1 MNNEST
7 PARTDPQA
15 QRARCEWGIYI
26 ITDDKL
32 AGRSHLKIA
41 EEAIAGGAKVLQL
54 RDKRRSHEEL
64 IPIAK
69 DLREL
74 TRQYGVALII
84 NDDPWLA
91 AEVDAD
97 GVHVGQEDISVQT
110 ARQIIGQTKIV
121 GLSTHTLEQ
130 ATQAAS
136 LPVDY
141 IGVGP
146 IFPTKTKENPWPV
159 VGLELIRQVRQTVPL
174 VITAIGG
181 ITLQDIPSV
190 VWAGAHNVAFI
201 GEVMKAQNIREK
213 VRELCE
219 AFARAKQSHV
229 LQGDRHD

>member
-1 MNNEST
+1 
-7 PARTDPQA
+7 
-15 QRARCEWGIYI
+15 
-26 ITDDKL
+26 
-32 AGRSHLKIA
+32 
-41 EEAIAGGAKVLQL
+41 
-54 RDKRRSHEEL
+54 
-64 IPIAK
+64 
-69 DLREL
+69 L

-97 GVHVGQEDISVQT
+97 GVHIGQEDISVQT
-110 ARQIIGQTKIV
+110 ARQIVGPTKIV

-181 ITLQDIPSV
+181 ITLQDIPAV
-190 VWAGAHNVAFI
+190 VGAGAHNVAFV
-201 GEVMKAQNIREK
+201 GEGMKAQNIREK

-229 LQGDRHD
+229 SQGDRHD